1 MPIARTLGPTMRADS
16 EDRTRSVAWVIAL
29 VVLAAGHRGP
39 TASAAGGACA
49 PAVSAEADSAVAASV
64 AVVSAVSAAVGFD
77 VKTAAN

>member
-1 MPIARTLGPTMRADS
+1 MRVHS

-39 TASAAGGACA
+39 TASAVGGVCA
-49 PAVSAEADSAVAASV
+49 LAASAADGLAV
-64 AVVSAVSAAVGFD
+64 EASVVVVSAASAAVGFD